1 MVGLPSWT
9 VAGAPLHIRSFLFLS
24 DQGPDEVHA
33 DTIIK
38 EELAGMRNSVHLRE
52 WCFEHVA
59 HLIAGA
65 NLHKH
70 HDYWVALATFT
81 NVFRSSGNPIRVKME
96 WERLH
101 GKDDPAMAIIRRRL
115 PPRPLRGRWSSA
127 YETEK
132 WLTDCGRWKKLPQV
146 FVSALIVPDAMAAA
160 DRKRIPSVSS
170 LRRAKAKLSKV
181 KPKAVK
187 KAKVLK
193 AVKAKKANAKAGAKL
208 LKSQSLAVARF
219 GPENAS
225 VLEELIG
232 ESYSTYSA
240 KKGKW
245 ATNAMNS
252 IESAWFWCSMHISS
266 AARTGQRE
274 GSRATIMAA
283 CV

>member
-1 MVGLPSWT
+1 MLANAMWVVGLPSWT

-132 WLTDCGRWKKLPQV
+132 WLTDCGRWKNYRKYLCHLSSSPMPWLPLIA
-146 FVSALIVPDAMAAA
+146 SAFHLFLPSSERMLSY
-160 DRKRIPSVSS
+160 RK
-170 LRRAKAKLSKV
+170 
-181 KPKAVK
+181 
-187 KAKVLK
+187 
-193 AVKAKKANAKAGAKL
+193 
-208 LKSQSLAVARF
+208 
-219 GPENAS
+219 
-225 VLEELIG
+225 
-232 ESYSTYSA
+232 
-240 KKGKW
+240 
-245 ATNAMNS
+245 
-252 IESAWFWCSMHISS
+252 
-266 AARTGQRE
+266 
-274 GSRATIMAA
+274 
-283 CV
+283 